1 MTRSEFGWQLT
12 REHTCSKPYLWFAKA
27 GQQWRCGRAMPSG
40 DRCGKLWE
48 VIVDPDHGNPKKL
61 AWREVGEP
69 EPSGRLERFLRVDDP
84 ELMYWV
90 VDTLANQASVDP
102 KRVEKGAELFPVRQV
117 LEAVRSHF
125 EIGKVQ

>member
-69 EPSGRLERFLRVDDP
+69 EPSGRLERFQRVTDD
-84 ELMYWV
+84 ELWYWLTEEMDLPHR
-90 VDTLANQASVDP
+90 DTDVN
-102 KRVEKGAELFPVRQV
+102 AETLI
-117 LEAVRSHF
+117 EAVRKHF
-125 EIGKVQ
+125 VIGKVQ